1 MKRINLL
8 IMMCLLAC
16 VGAWAQEFT
25 IKGTVADQDG
35 KPIVGAQV
43 SFNGAGFSGQ
53 ARTDAD
59 GRYQIGLEDKDGIYI
74 ISAHADG
81 YTSITEGPEIKP
93 SENSVCDLVLY
104 NALNYQAGK
113 RYTIILP
120 VTPDA
125 LAGRYF
131 RLDRVEGGNIIFER
145 ESSPQANI
153 PYVFYPNKDFRI
165 DLRDMDLSM
174 EAGQTIIS
182 VTNEKVGSREAA
194 YFIGSYSYI
203 NYSDI
208 LERDTP
214 VYFDDDNNG
223 YNYGRHA
230 YHIDAMH
237 ATLLW
242 NWHAFDSPF
251 QPTYEAPSFVFHDPE
266 EDIPTYHPF
275 VERGKK
281 WCVHGFS
288 MGGDHTVTDY
298 YFSEEEILFERNGH
312 FYEQLRTRTQ
322 DGKDELVGW
331 FREENQR
338 VYIYNETEDK
348 EVLTY
353 DFSLEEGDRFSP
365 EYGDYSQCEVKN
377 VSYKEI
383 NGERLKVI
391 TFEANDRNTDARTEV
406 EWIEGIGSL
415 SWPLAGLYSGNPNS
429 WSYNTAYVLYDNPFE
444 GNYYLPLTFVTHYA
458 GWWGQQPQ
466 IDRQPTLEGDSQF
479 QYELVPDPEHDCYTL
494 HVYGDTVWSNSPN
507 RYAYCVADK
516 SSSTFKV
523 SIKYEELE
531 PYVDG
536 IGRYHVDINFPFFL
550 SELPNVAV
558 DQFGEHPIV
567 VRQDIPTDYRPFIE
581 EGKVWKVGTFG
592 TYSPEIG
599 GYTDAHSIE
608 YFYFDGDT
616 IVGGQRCKKMMC
628 REECDINWHW
638 YHEPQT
644 SYVGAIYENNQR
656 VYCALL
662 NRTDFLLLYDFAS
675 APETEIEYYN
685 TLEKESTKGLIA
697 RRMVCEDGL
706 YHGKVTEINLFNK
719 TYIDR
724 PETNIYW
731 REGVGYNGFYNSWY
745 TSLIGS
751 RKNLMQCTLGDEI
764 LYNDPSL
771 KDCVTP
777 QDSEVKKNWLD
788 FTHTVKT
795 RPKGPRRVEAESDE
809 ETVTGEY
816 SVKELFVNFKT
827 LTGPYTIKVTG
838 AAGDVIYNKVVQT
851 SNVVALNTDISTY
864 PKGSYTITIENENE
878 VYSAE
883 FNIKDED
890 GLSPTPSP
898 VKQGSI
904 YNLKGQRLTQP
915 QRGVNIINGRKVV
928 VK

>member
-1 MKRINLL
+1 M
-8 IMMCLLAC
+8 
-16 VGAWAQEFT
+16 FFPY
-25 IKGTVADQDG
+25 QDLH
-35 KPIVGAQV
+35 IDI
-43 SFNGAGFSGQ
+43 SG
-53 ARTDAD
+53 
-59 GRYQIGLEDKDGIYI
+59 
-74 ISAHADG
+74 
-81 YTSITEGPEIKP
+81 
-93 SENSVCDLVLY
+93 
-104 NALNYQAGK
+104 
-113 RYTIILP
+113 
-120 VTPDA
+120 
-125 LAGRYF
+125 
-131 RLDRVEGGNIIFER
+131 
-145 ESSPQANI
+145 
-153 PYVFYPNKDFRI
+153 
-165 DLRDMDLSM
+165 MDLSDHRNRVNLQRISLC
-174 EAGQTIIS
+174 GQ
-182 VTNEKVGSREAA
+182 
-194 YFIGSYSYI
+194 I
-203 NYSDI
+203 NYMASEEDPGSLI
-208 LERDTP
+208 TWSLDESLSY
-214 VYFDDDNNG
+214 VKYSEEG
-223 YNYGRHA
+223 A
-230 YHIDAMH
+230 YENSGFLPPMH
-237 ATLLW
+237 AILSWMYTDFFEGNDEDGTW
-242 NWHAFDSPF
+242 
-251 QPTYEAPSFVFHDPE
+251 EAVDPELVFHDSE

-365 EYGDYSQCEVKN
+365 EYGDYSQCEVKE

-429 WSYNTAYVLYDNPFE
+429 WSYNLAYVLYDNPFE

-558 DQFGEHPIV
+558 DQFGEHPIS
-567 VRQDIPTDYRPFIE
+567 VRQEPQADYRPFIE
-581 EGKVWKVGTFG
+581 EGKVWHTVVMGQG
-592 TYSPEIG
+592 DNHNRY
-599 GYTDAHSIE
+599 E
-608 YFYFDGDT
+608 YWFQGDT
-616 IVGGQRCKKMMC
+616 IVGGQKCKIMN
-628 REECDINWHW
+628 RSELSYDID
-638 YHEPQT
+638 PSCPAAVDT
-644 SYVGAIYENNQR
+644 TFMGVLYEKDGK
-656 VYCALL
+656 VYYAAPDQS
-662 NRTDFLLLYDFAS
+662 DFSLLYDFS
-675 APETEIEYYN
+675 APIGTAFKMRGDVVTIIK
-685 TLEKESTKGLIA
+685 KERQQDAVFKG
-697 RRMVCEDGL
+697 E
-706 YHGKVTEINLFNK
+706 K
-719 TYIDR
+719 TYVQR
-724 PETNIYW
+724 KSLGLFTCWLEA
-731 REGVGYNGFYNSWY
+731 VGYSSSPINNINGECA
-745 TSLIGS
+745 TGEEDLIS
-751 RKNLMQCTLGDEI
+751 CMVGDEV
-764 LYNDPSL
+764 LYYDEEMVHAITGTDNP
-771 KDCVTP
+771 
-777 QDSEVKKNWLD
+777 EVKKKWLD

-795 RPKGPRRVEAESDE
+795 RPKAPERGVKSEKSDDDLVANSEE

-816 SVKELFVNFKT
+816 SVKALFVNFTT
-827 LTGPYTIKVTG
+827 LAGPYAITITD
-838 AAGDVIYNKVVQT
+838 AAGQEVYRKVVQT
-851 SNVVALNTDISTY
+851 SNVVALNTDISAY
-864 PKGSYTITIENENE
+864 PKGSYTLTVENEEE
-878 VYSAE
+878 VYAALL
-883 FNIKDED
+883 NINDENS
-890 GLSPTPSP
+890 LSPTLSP

-904 YNLKGQRLTQP
+904 YNLKGQRLTKP